1 MADVGAAD
9 LIITI
14 DAKAD
19 KAKEVLSELIKDQ
32 EHLGAGLEAAALA
45 GVAAF
50 AALVA
55 GIGMSVEAF
64 EEHEKAV
71 RSLNLAL
78 QNQGMFSEELT
89 KQYQETAK
97 ALEEKTGIDED
108 AILSGQALM
117 QSFIGQRE
125 IAPTLTKAIV
135 DMSVATGTDLHGAFS
150 AVSRAVETGTLA
162 FGRLHIQLDPTLDK
176 SERLAKVTEILGQKF
191 DGAAEEAVAGL
202 GGWALVK
209 VQFTELEKQVGE
221 DFAPAFVT
229 AIDLVKKTL
238 GFLGPIVKGAADVWN
253 EVFPTMWN
261 LFNSFVYMTI
271 QAAGGLGKVLYGAF
285 HFDLKTIKEGWAEV
299 TNVIDD
305 GLDVFEKDQD
315 KSRASE
321 IKKIQVQNQ
330 KKKELADQQN
340 QEDQAR
346 DRLRAEAEELKN
358 QVAVLEITE
367 QGSKI
372 LELKKRQLSDLEKA
386 AKTHDKATAAALKA
400 DAAAQVKEA
409 QTLGKTLLDVDKA
422 FHTQKIQQL
431 QQGLSEAASM
441 QQSHNSTLKAIG
453 KAAAIAD
460 IIINTESSVVKIIS
474 GFSAIP
480 FIGYELGLA
489 VAGAMIAYS
498 GERIANVVAA
508 NKGGI
513 ILPPGVGSLLGQDTV
528 PAMLTPGELVV
539 PKQNFEEVVGAVKGA
554 RSGDSE
560 GSGPTQIEL
569 AFKGDAIHMIE
580 AKIIQRQRLR
590 TSLIR

>member
-1 MADVGAAD
+1 MGNGVGAAD

-19 KAKEVLSELIKDQ
+19 KAKEVLSDLIKEQ
-32 EHLGAGLEAAALA
+32 EGLGAGLELAALA

-64 EEHEKAV
+64 EEHDRAV
-71 RSLNLAL
+71 RGLNLSL
-78 QNQGMFSEELT
+78 QNQGMFSDELT
-89 KQYQETAK
+89 KKYQETAK

-125 IAPTLTKAIV
+125 IAPELTKAIV
-135 DMSVATGTDLHGAFS
+135 DMSVATHSDLTTAFN
-150 AVSRAVETGTLA
+150 AASRAVETGVLA

-176 SERLAKVTEILGQKF
+176 SERLAKIQEILGQKF
-191 DGAAEEAVAGL
+191 GGAAEEAVQGL

-209 VQFTELEKQVGE
+209 VQFSELEKQVGE
-221 DFAPAFVT
+221 DFAPAFVE
-229 AIDLVKKTL
+229 AIGVVRKTL
-238 GFLGPIVKGAADVWN
+238 GFLGPIVKAAADTWN

-305 GLDVFEKDQD
+305 GLEVFEADQD

-321 IKKIQVQNQ
+321 IKKIVTQNQ
-330 KKKELADQQN
+330 KKKDLADQQN
-340 QEDQAR
+340 REDDAR
-346 DRLRAEAEELKN
+346 DRARADAEALKN
-358 QVAVLEITE
+358 QIAILEVTE

-372 LELKKRQLSDLEKA
+372 LELKKRQLADLEKA
-386 AKTHDKATAAALKA
+386 AKSHDKATQDALKK
-400 DAAAQVKEA
+400 DAADQQKQAD
-409 QTLGKTLLDVDKA
+409 TLGKALLKLDSQ
-422 FHTQKIQQL
+422 FHTQKMQQL

-441 QQSHNSTLKAIG
+441 QNSHNATLKAIG

-508 NKGGI
+508 ADGGLITGGI
-513 ILPPGVGSLLGQDTV
+513 PGRDSV
-528 PAMLTPGELVV
+528 PVMAMPGELVV
-539 PKQNFEEVVGAVKGA
+539 PTRNFDEVV
-554 RSGDSE
+554 RSVAASRAGE
-560 GSGPTQIEL
+560 GGGGGGGEYDVQIS
-569 AFKGDAIHMIE
+569 FQGDAME
-580 AKIIQRQRLR
+580 LLEGKIIQRQRLR